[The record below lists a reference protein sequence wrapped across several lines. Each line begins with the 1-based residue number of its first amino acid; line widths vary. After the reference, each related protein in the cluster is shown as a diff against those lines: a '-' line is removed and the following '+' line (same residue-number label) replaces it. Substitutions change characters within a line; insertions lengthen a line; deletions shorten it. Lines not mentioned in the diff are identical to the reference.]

1 MTLILQGFQ
10 RSEHEQ
16 IFNAMFRQRKRI
28 FVDQKG
34 WDVPVV
40 EGQFE
45 IDQFDRDDAVYVL
58 AFDGNQELV
67 ASMRLLNTAYPHLIS
82 DAMQTSFPEVSFRS
96 PLIWEAT
103 RFAAEHDNRTQ
114 PNGVSRG
121 ACELVLD
128 SCRFGL
134 DNGIAQFVAIF
145 ELPMQ
150 RVYRRCGMHT
160 TVLSTV
166 REGAYR
172 GVSVGLWDVTRAH
185 EASIVAATRLDET
198 MLRRAA

>member
-1 MTLILQGFQ
+1 
-10 RSEHEQ
+10 
-16 IFNAMFRQRKRI
+16 MFRQRKRI
-28 FVDQKG
+28 FVDQKK

-40 EGQFE
+40 NGEFE
-45 IDQFDRDDAVYVL
+45 IDQFDRDDAIYVL
-58 AFDGNQELV
+58 SLNEQGQLV
-67 ASMRLLNTAYPHLIS
+67 ASMRLLNTNYPHLIS
-82 DAMQTSFPEVSFRS
+82 DAMQDQFPTVTFRS

-103 RFAAEHDNRTQ
+103 RFAAEHDKRVQ

-134 DNGIAQFVAIF
+134 DNGIAQFIAIF
-145 ELPMQ
+145 ELPME

-166 REGAYR
+166 RDGAYR

-185 EASIVAATRLDET
+185 EASILTATRLEENR
-198 MLRRAA
+198 LRDAA